1 MFFSDSKREQE
12 RLIAQQ
18 KKADKDLKKTL
29 EVSKREAELLQK
41 DRHTLDEVIVVIVS
55 PKPTMNSFFKFKNKE
70 NVMSLILQ

>member
-41 DRHTLDEVIVVIVS
+41 DRHTLDEVILV
-55 PKPTMNSFFKFKNKE
+55 
-70 NVMSLILQ
+70 L